1 MYLKYPHFRS
11 CYYER
16 VNPSDHRSYSIFQ
29 SITCWH
35 NDLQSPSDFTNGL
48 TSMVFSSLRTQSA
61 EALSTLRPQLRKR
74 KHCDGFDRS
83 SASKYLGKRKEGCVE
98 AVIHS

>member
-1 MYLKYPHFRS
+1 
-11 CYYER
+11 
-16 VNPSDHRSYSIFQ
+16 
-29 SITCWH
+29 
-35 NDLQSPSDFTNGL
+35 
-48 TSMVFSSLRTQSA
+48 MVFSSLRTQSA

-98 AVIHS
+98 AVTERRKLLAEHCRQGKSRQSRIKPFFAK